1 MRPEFIVS
9 YVSMGSIL
17 IPLGFAMV
25 HGKAMPVEFRP
36 LYLTLILSFVCD
48 VLAYLLARNG
58 INTHWIGNI
67 YLATQFSLL
76 TLVFR
81 TQFRK
86 RILVDIV
93 LFSFLIFFITNISF
107 FQGPLVFNSVSNV
120 VAGLVLIAF
129 CLFYFYRLLNDLPAV
144 HVQQLPMLWISFAV
158 LTYYGGNFFLFLV
171 KNYLT
176 YGDAGSHK
184 VMWILHNLLNVIKN
198 ILFAIALWQ
207 SYRKVKSFTLSSSA
221 P

>member
-1 MRPEFIVS
+1 MRPEFVVS
-9 YVSMGSIL
+9 YVSMGSVL
-17 IPLGFAMV
+17 IPLGIAMV
-25 HGKAMPVEFRP
+25 HGKTMPVEFKP

-48 VLAYLLARNG
+48 VVAYLLARNG
-58 INTHWIGNI
+58 INTHWIGNV

-76 TLVFR
+76 ALVFR
-81 TQFRK
+81 SQFQK
-86 RILVDIV
+86 RRLVNIV
-93 LFSFLIFFITNISF
+93 LLGFLIFFSVNISF

-129 CLFYFYRLLNDLPAV
+129 CLFYFYRLLNDLPIV
-144 HVQQLPMLWISFAV
+144 HIQQLPMLWISFAV

-184 VMWILHNLLNVIKN
+184 VMWILHNLLNIVKN
-198 ILFAIALWQ
+198 VLFAVALWQ
-207 SYRKVKSFTLSSSA
+207 SYRKVRSFILSSSA